1 MSTIVN
7 ERPQSGVAHRLNTAG
22 EYAADIWRRRYF
34 WASLVVLDLKL
45 RYKRSWLGIGWS
57 LANPIATSLV
67 LCFVFHSLFSMDLRE
82 YAPYVLSGMA
92 CWNFLAG
99 SITEGCLCFHNS
111 ENYIRSVRVPLGVY
125 PLRSALG
132 LSFHFSLVFC
142 TTIFVTVC
150 ARGLPH
156 FTPLISL
163 VPTLLLFVVYAW
175 SAATVFGFINVFFP
189 DVHQLTGIAM
199 QLLFYLTPVFYPADL
214 AKTHPCASLLTL
226 NPFAQFIELVRA
238 PILHGGFPSIAS
250 YSVVLA
256 TTATLLGLAIYM
268 LHRYER
274 RLIFHL

>member
-1 MSTIVN
+1 MSTLTE
-7 ERPQSGVAHRLNTAG
+7 ERPHSGIARMLAAAG
-22 EYAADIWRRRYF
+22 EYTSDVWRRRYF

-57 LANPIATSLV
+57 LANPIATTCV

-99 SITEGCLCFHNS
+99 AITEGCLCFHNS
-111 ENYIRSVRVPLGVY
+111 ENYIRSVRVPLAVY

-132 LSFHFSLVFC
+132 LSFHFSLVFL
-142 TTIFVTVC
+142 TAIVVTLC
-150 ARGLPH
+150 ARGISH
-156 FTPLISL
+156 WAPLLSI

-214 AKTHPCASLLTL
+214 AKTHQWASLLTL
-226 NPFAQFIELVRA
+226 NPFAHFMELIRA
-238 PILHGGFPSIAS
+238 PILRGEFPALESCVIAA
-250 YSVVLA
+250 A
-256 TTATLLGLAIYM
+256 TTGLVLGLAIFM
-268 LHRYER
+268 LRRYER